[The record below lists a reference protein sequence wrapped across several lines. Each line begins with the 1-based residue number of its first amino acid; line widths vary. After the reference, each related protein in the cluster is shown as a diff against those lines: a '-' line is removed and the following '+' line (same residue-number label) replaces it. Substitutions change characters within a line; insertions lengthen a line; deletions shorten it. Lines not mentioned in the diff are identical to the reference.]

1 MPVVRFKIGLAGI
14 VLAVTTAANAQ
25 QTTTAPSPI
34 AACGSDTVQFT
45 TQHGETGDA
54 SPPESSDKATIYVI
68 EIYNLADKGRFA
80 RPTVR
85 VAMDGSWLGATQG
98 FSYLRFPADPGTR
111 HLCVRWQSA
120 FSRLSQQLALYNF
133 DAVAGKTYYFR
144 VPIAVEGGSSG
155 GAISIDLEPVSDD
168 EGKFLVSEAARSV
181 SKVK

>member
-1 MPVVRFKIGLAGI
+1 
-14 VLAVTTAANAQ
+14 
-25 QTTTAPSPI
+25 
-34 AACGSDTVQFT
+34 VQFT

-54 SPPESSDKATIYVI
+54 GPPESSDKATIYVI

-85 VAMDGSWLGATQG
+85 VGMDGSWIGATQG

-144 VPIAVEGGSSG
+144 VPIAVEGASSG
-155 GAISIDLEPVSDD
+155 SAVSIDLEPVVED
-168 EGKFLVSEAARSV
+168 
-181 SKVK
+181 